1 MKKLSIE
8 ELAKL
13 ISPSSEAVQ
22 ELKRRG
28 VLRTKN
34 TVGELGE
41 HYAIELYNKIDTR
54 KFVAKRKL
62 PNLTKAGI
70 TTKNVD
76 ALSRDGKIYSIKTV
90 SSSNGTTGSFW
101 DPEGVKNNKKT
112 FDHLAIVILNN
123 EYSVEM
129 ILELTRD
136 DFMKHK
142 SYNSRMNNFNISVTK
157 KLIEEFKVIYKKT

>member
-41 HYAIELYNKIDTR
+41 HYAIELYNKIDY
-54 KFVAKRKL
+54 L
-62 PNLTKAGI
+62 
-70 TTKNVD
+70 
-76 ALSRDGKIYSIKTV
+76 IK
-90 SSSNGTTGSFW
+90 
-101 DPEGVKNNKKT
+101 NKKS
-112 FDHLAIVILNN
+112 FYFL
-123 EYSVEM
+123 
-129 ILELTRD
+129 D
-136 DFMKHK
+136 D
-142 SYNSRMNNFNISVTK
+142 
-157 KLIEEFKVIYKKT
+157 L